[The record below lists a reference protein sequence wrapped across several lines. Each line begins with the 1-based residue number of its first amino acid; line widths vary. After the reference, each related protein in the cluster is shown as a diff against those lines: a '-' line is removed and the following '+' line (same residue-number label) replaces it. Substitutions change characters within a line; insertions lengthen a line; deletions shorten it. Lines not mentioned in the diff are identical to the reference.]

1 MKQFILLF
9 SFLLFAFTAHGLKPN
24 REYWRTPKDLGLQYE
39 EYRIKTVDGYTLN
52 AWHIIPH
59 EKVIECTIII
69 SYGDAGN
76 MASGL
81 NLADALMQNG
91 FDVWLYDYRGFGK
104 SDDFEMNLDQ
114 LYYTEFVDDLSV
126 VVSRAIAAN
135 PKNTICLYGLS
146 MGTIINTLYYHK
158 HPDKVNFYIG
168 EGLVYS
174 PENLVMR
181 IKAMFEKKVLL
192 PHSDIRLEQIY
203 SSVIIPVLLFFA
215 SDDIVCNNED
225 VAMLQQKI
233 EHMKIIAYEGGHAEG
248 PIVLGFQQYVQHIT
262 SFLNNQ
268 LDE

>member
-1 MKQFILLF
+1 MKQSILLF
-9 SFLLFAFTAHGLKPN
+9 SFLLFTIIAHGLKPN

-39 EYRIKTVDGYTLN
+39 ECPIKTVDGYTLN
-52 AWHIIPH
+52 AWHIMPH
-59 EKVIECTIII
+59 ENKIECTIIV

-81 NLADALMQNG
+81 YLAAALIQDG

-126 VVSRAIAAN
+126 VVSKAIAAN

-158 HPDKVNFYIG
+158 HPDKVNFYVG

-174 PENLVMR
+174 PEDIVTR
-181 IKAMFEKKVLL
+181 IKAMSEKKVSL
-192 PHSDIRLEQIY
+192 PQSDTRLEQIY
-203 SSVIIPVLLFFA
+203 SNMIIPVLLFFA
-215 SDDIVCNNED
+215 SDDFACNNED
-225 VAMLQQKI
+225 MAMLQQKI
-233 EHMKIIAYEGGHAEG
+233 ENMKVIAYEGGHAEG
-248 PIVLGFQQYVQHIT
+248 PMILGFQQYVQHIT